1 MTTPTT
7 CTFTLGGTCCN
18 SLEDVR
24 LFIKNI
30 RDEPLFNGQK
40 CCADGTAVG
49 ANCNCAPA
57 KDAAKTCIF
66 DTCFDWPE
74 VYMLLN
80 NLKAQ
85 WDHNNLAPLLIA
97 GATGIWGFFGSQ
109 GEKTFENRIPVF
121 YSTTGGLVGIISGV
135 LASIWIATTTINV
148 GVKTNYANLP
158 GSTFKTYG
166 GNSAIGDMLGFIE
179 AMYLVGYIMLAG
191 LVVGAP
197 LELAYKMDQM
207 FQNVDAAK
215 VTATNYEFLTY
226 GIIVALGSWFGAV
239 AATKSADL
247 LLGFFDRQQTNAGD
261 IATQSGINQDPDV
274 TNLNAILVDT
284 IHHTLTIIFY
294 YMVAFTISGGSYYY
308 VYKNLVPAS
317 EQKI

>member
-1 MTTPTT
+1 MSTPTT

-18 SLEDVR
+18 SLEDIR
-24 LFIKNI
+24 SFIVKI
-30 RDEPLFNGQK
+30 RDEPLFNGSK
-40 CCADGTAVG
+40 CCADGTQVG
-49 ANCNCAPA
+49 SNCNCAPA

-74 VYMLLN
+74 VYTLLN
-80 NLKAQ
+80 NLNAQ
-85 WDHNNLAPLLIA
+85 WQHNNLAPLLIA

-109 GEKTFENRIPVF
+109 GEKTFENRIPIF

-135 LASIWIATTTINV
+135 LSSIWIATNTIKV
-148 GVKTNYANLP
+148 SVKTNYSNIP

-166 GNSAIGDMLGFIE
+166 GNSFIGDLLGFTE
-179 AMYLVGYIMLAG
+179 ALYVVGYISLAM

-197 LELAYKMDQM
+197 IELAFKMDQL
-207 FQNVDAAK
+207 FKDVDAAK
-215 VTATNYEFLTY
+215 ITATNYEFLTY

-239 AATKSADL
+239 AINKSAEL
-247 LLGFFDRQQTNAGD
+247 LLGFFDRQQTDSGD
-261 IATQSGINQDPDV
+261 IASSFNQDPDV

-308 VYKNLVPAS
+308 VYKQLVPAA

>member
-1 MTTPTT
+1 MTT

-18 SLEDVR
+18 SLEDIRV
-24 LFIKNI
+24 FIKNL
-30 RDEPLFNGQK
+30 RDEPLFNGQT
-40 CCADGTAVG
+40 CCADGSVVDAK
-49 ANCNCAPA
+49 CNCPAA

-74 VYMLLN
+74 VYGLLN

-97 GATGIWGFFGSQ
+97 GATGLWGFFGSQ
-109 GEKTFENRIPVF
+109 GEKTLENRIPIF

-135 LASIWIATTTINV
+135 LAAIWIGTTTINTS
-148 GVKTNYANLP
+148 VKTSYTNLP

-166 GNSAIGDMLGFIE
+166 GNSFVGDLLGFVE
-179 AMYLVGYIMLAG
+179 AIYVVAYILMAG
-191 LVVGAP
+191 MTVSAP
-197 LELAYKMDQM
+197 IELAFKMDQE
-207 FQNVDAAK
+207 FKKADAAAI
-215 VTATNYEFLTY
+215 TATNYEYLTY
-226 GIIVALGSWFGAV
+226 GIIIALGSWFGAV
-239 AATKSADL
+239 AINKSADS

-261 IATQSGINQDPDV
+261 VASGFNQDPDV

-308 VYKNLVPAS
+308 VYKQIVPADQ
-317 EQKI
+317 QKF

>member
-1 MTTPTT
+1 MTT

-18 SLEDVR
+18 SLEDIRV
-24 LFIKNI
+24 FIKNL
-30 RDEPLFNGQK
+30 RDEPLFNGQT
-40 CCADGTAVG
+40 CCADGSVVDAK
-49 ANCNCAPA
+49 CNCPAA

-74 VYMLLN
+74 VYGLLN

-85 WDHNNLAPLLIA
+85 WEHNNLAPLLIA
-97 GATGIWGFFGSQ
+97 GATGLWGFFGSQ
-109 GEKTFENRIPVF
+109 GEKTLENRIPIF

-135 LASIWIATTTINV
+135 LAAIWIGTTTINTS
-148 GVKTNYANLP
+148 VKTSYTNLP

-166 GNSAIGDMLGFIE
+166 GNSFVGDLLGFVE
-179 AMYLVGYIMLAG
+179 AIYVVAYILMAG
-191 LVVGAP
+191 MTVSAP
-197 LELAYKMDQM
+197 IELAFKMDQE
-207 FQNVDAAK
+207 FKKADAAAI
-215 VTATNYEFLTY
+215 TATNYEYLTY
-226 GIIVALGSWFGAV
+226 GIIIALGSWFGAV
-239 AATKSADL
+239 AINKSADS

-261 IATQSGINQDPDV
+261 VASGFNQDPDV

-308 VYKNLVPAS
+308 VYKQIVPADQ
-317 EQKI
+317 QKF